1 MTKTQARVQARRSF
15 LRYLAGSPLFAAGA
29 LAPMRGILA
38 AAEEESPSAAGSL
51 DVIASIDDAINVFDF
66 EAVARKKLPPAHYG
80 YLATGTEDNV
90 TLRANREG
98 FKRFLLRVRRL
109 IDVRDIDTSIEL
121 MGTRWNSPIVLAPTG
136 SQKAFHSAG
145 EAAVAR
151 AARETSSLQIL
162 STVTTTSVEEVTR
175 ERDGPVWFQLYAG
188 GDWDVT
194 LALLKRAERAGCP
207 VVAFTVDSQG
217 GSNREVL
224 KRFSKIDQR
233 DCTLCHDRSTLQSR
247 MRRKPMFDGLDLARR
262 ERATSR
268 GMTWD
273 LARRIQDATSMKL
286 FIKGI
291 VTAED
296 AALCVENGLDGII
309 VSNHG
314 GRAEASGRSTI
325 ECLPEIVE
333 AVQGRIPVI
342 IDSGFRRGTDVF
354 KALALGADAVAV
366 GRPYL
371 WGLASFGQEGVRAVL
386 DMLRA
391 ELMMVMR
398 QAGTPSIDKIS
409 NSHIMRAG

>member
-1 MTKTQARVQARRSF
+1 MTNVQARRTF
-15 LRYLAGSPLFAAGA
+15 LRYLVGSPLFASAA
-29 LAPMRGILA
+29 LAPMRGVLA
-38 AAEEESPSAAGSL
+38 AAEEDSYSVPKPSELISSV
-51 DVIASIDDAINVFDF
+51 DEAISVFDF

-80 YLATGTEDNV
+80 YLATGTEGNV

-98 FKRFLLRVRRL
+98 FQRFQLRVRRL
-109 IDVRDIDTSIEL
+109 IDVRDVDTSIEL
-121 MGTRWNSPIVLAPTG
+121 MGTHWNSPIALAPTG
-136 SQKAFHSAG
+136 NQKAFDSHG

-151 AARETSSLQIL
+151 AAKETSSLQIL

-175 ERDGPVWFQLYAG
+175 ERGGPVWFQLYASEN
-188 GDWDVT
+188 WT
-194 LALLKRAERAGCP
+194 ITQALLKRAEQAGCP
-207 VVAFTVDSQG
+207 VVAMTVDVQG
-217 GSNREVL
+217 GSNREML
-224 KRFSKIDQR
+224 KRFSRIDKR
-233 DCTLCHDRSTLQSR
+233 DCTLCHDRGSPQGSL
-247 MRRKPMFDGLDLARR
+247 RRKPMFDGLDLSQRGRGSSRGLTWDFARR
-262 ERATSR
+262 V
-268 GMTWD
+268 
-273 LARRIQDATSMKL
+273 QDATSMKL

-296 AALCVENGLDGII
+296 ADLCVENGLDGII

-325 ECLPEIVE
+325 ESLPEIVK

-398 QAGTPSIDKIS
+398 QAGTTSIDKIS
-409 NSHIMRAG
+409 SSHILRSG

>member
-1 MTKTQARVQARRSF
+1 MTKVQARRTF
-15 LRYLAGSPLFAAGA
+15 LRYLAGSPLFASAA
-29 LAPMRGILA
+29 LAPMRGVLA
-38 AAEEESPSAAGSL
+38 AAEQDSYSVPKPGE
-51 DVIASIDDAINVFDF
+51 VISSVDEAINVFDF

-80 YLATGTEDNV
+80 YLSTGTEDNI

-98 FKRFLLRVRRL
+98 FQRFQLRVRRL
-109 IDVRDIDTSIEL
+109 IDVRDVDTSIEL
-121 MGTRWNSPIVLAPTG
+121 MGTRWNSPIALAPTG
-136 SQKAFHSAG
+136 NQKAFDSHG

-175 ERDGPVWFQLYAG
+175 ERGGPVWFQLYASE
-188 GDWDVT
+188 DWSIT
-194 LALLKRAERAGCP
+194 QALLKRAERAGCP
-207 VVAFTVDSQG
+207 VVAMTVDVQG
-217 GSNREVL
+217 GSNREML
-224 KRFSKIDQR
+224 KRFSRIDKR
-233 DCTLCHDRSTLQSR
+233 DCTLCHDRSTPQSR
-247 MRRKPMFDGLDLARR
+247 RRRKPMFDGLDLSKRSSGSSRGLTWDFARR
-262 ERATSR
+262 V
-268 GMTWD
+268 
-273 LARRIQDATSMKL
+273 QDATSMKL

-291 VTAED
+291 VTRED
-296 AALCVENGLDGII
+296 AEICVENGLDGII

-325 ECLPEIVE
+325 ESLPEIVK

-398 QAGTPSIDKIS
+398 QAGTTSIDKIS
-409 NSHIMRAG
+409 SSHILRSG